1 VRKYRFEEPTAT
13 KDYMIKVLYVW
24 LRLQVLQ
31 VDSLAK
37 GGHVHE
43 SHHKLCFGLLF
54 FGLWLALGGIFGGGK
69 HGN

>member
-1 VRKYRFEEPTAT
+1 VRKYRFEESTAT

-24 LRLQVLQ
+24 LQSQVLQ

-43 SHHKLCFGLLF
+43 SQHKLCFGLLF
-54 FGLWLALGGIFGGGK
+54 SGLWLALGGFFGGWK